1 MVLFCPLGHPIGE
14 RMYIEGEP
22 LEENIEF
29 ERCIEFLVR
38 MIEKYGDV
46 LTDGNLDVEKK
57 MLKSENG
64 NGNV

>member
-1 MVLFCPLGHPIGE
+1 ME
-14 RMYIEGEP
+14 D
-22 LEENIEF
+22 NIEF